1 MYVERMTGLLA
12 NSSEVRYNTV
22 PGEGE
27 HRGIEGIEGK
37 TPTKS
42 ENHH

>member
-1 MYVERMTGLLA
+1 MYDIVGK
-12 NSSEVRYNTV
+12 VQYI